1 MVTTV
6 IISML
11 CVHLLCFSAMF
22 LLISTRLNGKK
33 FGMEVFALGSFLLG
47 IAYILQL
54 VDGSDGDGVVN
65 IINHTMTLCAPV
77 AYCLGGMRFFG
88 YQIPVLRPML
98 AVAVGYSLLQLLVEQ
113 FWGPAARHVL
123 LAGVCSSLFLF
134 MSSAVLYGRSTF
146 AKDLRSEMI
155 VFALLIGGICILNA
169 MKFFIIIRGGLD
181 ALDLS
186 SSFQMVFY
194 IYMSF
199 LGTVLPPSLVWLVLR
214 RLTDE
219 LRTLATHDPLTRLLN
234 RRGLV
239 DGLDSHF
246 RSRTT
251 GTAYVLIVDIDHFKR
266 INDTYGHKAGD
277 QVLVHVA
284 NALSNTSRK
293 GDLICRLGGE
303 EFALIALD
311 TDRAGALQLADRAR
325 IAIEQCEVPS
335 PNPKQ
340 PIRCTATI
348 GISDPFTSAQ
358 ALDESLQQADK
369 ALYRGKTEGRN
380 RVEWVSVG

>member
-33 FGMEVFALGSFLLG
+33 FGMEVFALGSLLLG
-47 IAYILQL
+47 IAYILQ
-54 VDGSDGDGVVN
+54 VVEGSDREGLVN

-88 YQIPVLRPML
+88 YSTPVLRPML
-98 AVAVGYSLLQLLVEQ
+98 AVAVGYTLLQLVLDQ
-113 FWGPAARHVL
+113 ILGPVARHVL
-123 LAGVCSSLFLF
+123 LAGVCSMLFFGMTASL
-134 MSSAVLYGRSTF
+134 VYGRSSF
-146 AKDLRSEMI
+146 AKDLRAEI
-155 VFALLIGGICILNA
+155 VVFALLIGGICILNGI
-169 MKFFIIIRGGLD
+169 KFFIILDGGLE
-181 ALDLS
+181 ALNLS
-186 SSFQMVFY
+186 SRFQVIFY

-234 RRGLV
+234 RRGMV
-239 DGLDSHF
+239 DGLESHF
-246 RSRTT
+246 RSRTA
-251 GTAYVLIVDIDHFKR
+251 GKAFVLIVDVDHFKR
-266 INDTYGHKAGD
+266 INDTHGHKTGD

-284 NALSNTSRK
+284 NILVSNARK
-293 GDLICRLGGE
+293 GDLVCRLGGE

-311 TDRAGALQLADRAR
+311 TDREGALQLAERAR
-325 IAIEQCEVPS
+325 AAIEQSQVPGLD
-335 PNPKQ
+335 PKQ
-340 PIRCTATI
+340 PIRCTVTI
-348 GISDPFTSAQ
+348 GVSDPFTSAQ
-358 ALDESLQQADK
+358 ALDDSLQQADR
-369 ALYRGKTEGRN
+369 ALYRGKSEGRN
-380 RVEWVSVG
+380 RVEWVRVG